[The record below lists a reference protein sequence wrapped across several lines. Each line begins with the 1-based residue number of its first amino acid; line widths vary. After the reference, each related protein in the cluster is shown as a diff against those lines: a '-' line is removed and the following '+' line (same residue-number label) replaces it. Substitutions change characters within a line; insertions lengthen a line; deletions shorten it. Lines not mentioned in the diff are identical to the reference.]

1 MNPFWMTAAVAA
13 TAILAACSAKD
24 AAKTDTTTPAQAA
37 APATPASMGSFDPAT
52 HVAVVHAKDFS
63 FDAPDSVTAGWTTF
77 HFVNDG
83 PALHHAQLVRLDS
96 GKTAAEL
103 PAALDAA
110 FKAHAAPPKWMVE
123 VGGPNAADPGTST
136 DATMN
141 LEPGQYAFL
150 CFVDIPDHVM
160 HFTKGMVRG
169 LKVTAGATAAA
180 PEPTSDVVVNLSD
193 YAFTVQGALTAG
205 KHTFKLVNKGPQAHE
220 FEIIRLAPGKTT
232 KDMIA
237 FFTKMDGPPPG
248 NALGGVA
255 GFMSG
260 TTAYT
265 TVDLTPGNYLL
276 ICFVPDAKDGKTH
289 FEHGM
294 TKEFTVK

>member
-1 MNPFWMTAAVAA
+1 MTTAVAT
-13 TAILAACSAKD
+13 TAILAACSPKD
-24 AAKTDTTTPAQAA
+24 AAKTDTTTPAQAG

-52 HVAVVHAKDFS
+52 HVAVIHAKDFS

-83 PALHHAQLVRLDS
+83 PNLHHAQLVRLDS
-96 GKTAAEL
+96 GKTVADLEAVL
-103 PAALDAA
+103 
-110 FKAHAAPPKWMVE
+110 KAPPGPFPKWIVE
-123 VGGPNAADPGTST
+123 VGGPNAPDPGSST

-150 CFVDIPDHVM
+150 CFVDIPDHVP

-180 PEPTSDVVVNLSD
+180 PEPTSDVTVNLSD

-205 KHTFKLVNKGPQAHE
+205 KHTFKLVNKGPQPHE
-220 FEIIRLAPGKTT
+220 FEIVRLAPGKTA
-232 KDMIA
+232 KDFMSFIA
-237 FFTKMDGPPPG
+237 KMDGPPPG

-255 GFMSG
+255 GFVSG
-260 TTAYT
+260 TTTYT

-276 ICFVPDAKDGKTH
+276 VCFVPDTKDGKPH